1 MIAGRQEAVRQLL
14 TEARAHLDALAEALL
29 RDETLREDALV
40 RLLGPR
46 PVPVPTMAAYA
57 PSDIRAAEVE
67 HLGARRELAPTA
79 A

>member
-14 TEARAHLDALAEALL
+14 TEARAHLDALAESLL
-29 RDETLREDALV
+29 RDETLREDALL

-46 PVPVPTMAAYA
+46 PGPVPTMAAGT
-57 PSDIRAAEVE
+57 PSDIRITELE
-67 HLGARRELAPTA
+67 KHGARRELAPTA